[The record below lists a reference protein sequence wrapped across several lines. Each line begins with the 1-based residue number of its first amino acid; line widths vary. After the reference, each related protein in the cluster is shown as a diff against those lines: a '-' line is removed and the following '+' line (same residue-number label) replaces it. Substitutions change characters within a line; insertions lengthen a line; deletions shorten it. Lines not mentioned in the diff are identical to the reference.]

1 MEEGIC
7 RSTLEQTNV
16 LGAFRQIQM
25 YLIKYNQDLPAW
37 MEPSGSTV
45 QDNKESSLGQT
56 SEGNEDCPSST
67 ALDLLAV
74 KKEPYSYLE
83 DNTNVD
89 DFMGEGMKDD
99 NVEAANVIKEETGS
113 QKDET
118 FSDTEMSGEEHS
130 KVELSVSSDNP
141 ELLSG
146 DISTKVPKKGPN
158 KKTKRSALK
167 LVSEQAIE
175 KKMRKTDPKLSSRRS
190 VPKKLIEKEEGNEG
204 QPLFCHICGFK
215 STKSFIIANHLFKIH
230 ANSNKDLFSCNKCQ
244 KAFTSQLIFDQH
256 MEKHRTHKY
265 RCPFCQEIFV
275 DARSLRQHK
284 ATKCDR
290 IDAVCNICG
299 FKTNN
304 NTKLRQ
310 HLLYVHKQVE
320 KDVFLCE
327 TCNLPFST
335 KKRFDE
341 HQEKH
346 KTGFPCLQCPE
357 IFPDYQALT
366 MHRRK
371 THLRIYCK
379 YCTAIFTQAI
389 QCKVS
394 VHLI

>member
-37 MEPSGSTV
+37 MEPSGSAV
-45 QDNKESSLGQT
+45 QENKESSLG
-56 SEGNEDCPSST
+56 SEGNGDCSSSI

-83 DNTNVD
+83 DNTKVD
-89 DFMGEGMKDD
+89 DFMGEGMKAD
-99 NVEAANVIKEETGS
+99 NSEATNVIKEEMGS
-113 QKDET
+113 QKGET
-118 FSDTEMSGEEHS
+118 FSDTEMPAGEHS
-130 KVELSVSSDNP
+130 KVEPSVSSDNP

-146 DISTKVPKKGPN
+146 DISTKVSKKGSI
-158 KKTKRSALK
+158 KKAKRSALK
-167 LVSEQAIE
+167 LVSKHAIK
-175 KKMRKTDPKLSSRRS
+175 KKMGKMNSKSSASRS
-190 VPKKLIEKEEGNEG
+190 VSNKPIEKEEGNEG
-204 QPLFCHICGFK
+204 HPLFCHICGFK

-230 ANSNKDLFSCNKCQ
+230 ANSNKDLFSCNTCQ

-290 IDAVCNICG
+290 IEAVCNICG

-394 VHLI
+394 VHLV